1 MKLEYVLNYKEKTID
16 DVLGY
21 VKPTLEQVLG
31 LEPMPI
37 SRNMTPPPPEPK
49 PEEEKKP
56 TIMDRLKGVKD
67 KILNK
72 KDL

>member
-1 MKLEYVLNYKEKTID
+1 MKLEEVLNYKEKTID

-37 SRNMTPPPPEPK
+37 SKNIAPPEPEPIIK
-49 PEEEKKP
+49 DSKP
-56 TIMDRLKGVKD
+56 TIGDRIKKVKD
-67 KILNK
+67 KIFK
-72 KDL
+72 KMD